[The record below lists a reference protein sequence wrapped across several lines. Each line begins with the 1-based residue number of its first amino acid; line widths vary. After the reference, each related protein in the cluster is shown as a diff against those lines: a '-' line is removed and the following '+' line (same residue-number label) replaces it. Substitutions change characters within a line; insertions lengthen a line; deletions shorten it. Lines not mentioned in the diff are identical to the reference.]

1 MRYHSNKV
9 DFFCSFFEKI
19 ENTKRH
25 FEINWP
31 LSLQQK
37 SKEYDSS
44 LEDFEKIKTTPFDD
58 YCVKCRTLYTVC
70 ELLETNPQ
78 DANTSRQLVKYCIEN
93 LQDVQ
98 NQANLK
104 KVRVRIPL
112 KI

>member
-1 MRYHSNKV
+1 MVKTPSKT
-9 DFFCSFFEKI
+9 
-19 ENTKRH
+19 TKASRLL
-25 FEINWP
+25 P
-31 LSLQQK
+31 SKQK
-37 SKEYDSS
+37 SKEYVSS
-44 LEDFEKIKTTPFDD
+44 SKNFEEIKTTPFED
-58 YCVKCRTLYTVC
+58 YCDKCHTLYTVC

-78 DANTSRQLVKYCIEN
+78 DANTSRQLIKYCIEN

>member
-1 MRYHSNKV
+1 MVKTPS
-9 DFFCSFFEKI
+9 KI
-19 ENTKRH
+19 TKASRLL
-25 FEINWP
+25 P
-31 LSLQQK
+31 SKQK
-37 SKEYDSS
+37 SKEYDPSS
-44 LEDFEKIKTTPFDD
+44 EDFEKIKTTPFDD
-58 YCVKCRTLYTVC
+58 YFDKCRTLYTVC

-78 DANTSRQLVKYCIEN
+78 DANTSRQLIKYCIEN